1 MSSTRVSFDCEIFVR
16 QSFGG
21 ISRYFSEIIANFRSD
36 PDLGVVP
43 LLGFSR
49 CSNIHLRE
57 VLASSNVTLSPLQ
70 PSLRGLNRLANGPDS
85 IKDGFLTYRA
95 GRSSLQR
102 VDILH
107 ATYLRPRSKDRI
119 RSKFLVATIQ
129 DLIAEHLDLPSTHPA
144 RRGKAQLVTQADL
157 IITTTHTNAN
167 EIGTRWPGCN
177 IQVIPLGVDVHFFA
191 NPLISSSLIP
201 FPYFLHVGGR
211 GGYKNFNVVPKAISL
226 LRTRY
231 DVGLV
236 CVGPSMTAIEL
247 NGISELATAGRF
259 TYIQAS
265 DEQLATLYRDS
276 LGLIFPSL
284 MEGFGLPVLEAA
296 AAGCP
301 AILSEIP
308 PFKELGGDWAMF
320 FEATS
325 PESLSL
331 TLEKALS
338 SPRSGIAPPDA
349 VSRLPTWTDV
359 THEHAA
365 AYRTLT
371 S

>member
-1 MSSTRVSFDCEIFVR
+1 MKALTVTFDSEIFIR
-16 QSFGG
+16 QPLGG
-21 ISRYFSEIIANFRSD
+21 ISRYFSELFSGLRRDS
-36 PDLGVVP
+36 DLGVDP
-43 LLGFSR
+43 RLGFSR
-49 CSNIHLRE
+49 CSNLHLQE
-57 VLASSNVTLSPLQ
+57 ALSAFNASIKPLR
-70 PSLRGLNRLANGPDS
+70 PSLRGVNRLVNGPDFSKDWFS
-85 IKDGFLTYRA
+85 IYRA
-95 GRSSLQR
+95 GRNPIKSG
-102 VDILH
+102 DILH
-107 ATYLRPRSKDRI
+107 ATYLRPRLGDQV
-119 RSKFLVATIQ
+119 RSRYLVATIQ
-129 DLIAEHLDLPSTHPA
+129 DTIAEHLVLPATHPA
-144 RRGKAQLVTQADL
+144 RKGKAQLIKQADL
-157 IITTTHTNAN
+157 IITTTHTNAY
-167 EIGTRWPGCN
+167 EIESRWPGRN
-177 IQVIPLGVDVHFFA
+177 MRVIPLAVDLHFFA
-191 NPLISSSLIP
+191 NAQIKGSPIP

-211 GGYKNFNVVPKAISL
+211 QGYKNFSVVPRALSL
-226 LRTRY
+226 LRSRY

-236 CVGPSMTAIEL
+236 CVGPSMSAIEFDE
-247 NGISELATAGRF
+247 ISELAAVGRF
-259 TYIQAS
+259 THIQAS
-265 DEQLATLYRDS
+265 DEQLATLYRAS

-325 PESLSL
+325 PESLSF

-349 VSRLPTWTDV
+349 VRRLPTWTDV
-359 THEHAA
+359 THEHVA